1 MDSKFR
7 DSLARL
13 RRISNRKMHKS
24 DTIYYL
30 IQTRNTTNPE
40 SKEDVPV
47 PQLWAL
53 VQEVVEHGYLVRRC
67 AFPWDLI
74 FRQKELYHEED
85 KDISA
90 VAAVAA
96 DDR

>member
-1 MDSKFR
+1 
-7 DSLARL
+7 
-13 RRISNRKMHKS
+13 
-24 DTIYYL
+24 
-30 IQTRNTTNPE
+30 
-40 SKEDVPV
+40 
-47 PQLWAL
+47 
-53 VQEVVEHGYLVRRC
+53 VQEVVEHGYLVRC

-96 DDR
+96 DGR